1 MRITCAPSSVCKSGF
16 SPEWLKPGSRLRHCL
31 HIHVRSDIS
40 TSVYKKPLLHLLL
53 LLPLLAMAQVDVAG
67 QYDADNAL
75 RVSQAA
81 IGRTVGD
88 HAFIDRLHRAV
99 TLRDFAGKPLV
110 VSMIFTSCHH
120 VCPTTT
126 KHLDDAIGAARE
138 VLGDDSFEV
147 ITIGFDAANDTP
159 SAMRAFAWQQDIDAT
174 GWRFLSGSPETIAA
188 LSEDLGFIFFASP
201 RGYDHI
207 NQTTIIDRDGVVYSQ
222 VYGVKFELPWLVEP
236 LKQLVFNRP
245 ESSGHMLAS
254 LVDRVRLFCT
264 VYNPASGRYEIDNSL
279 FIQIAIG
286 FMIVLSVAFYLWR
299 GFHPNRST

>member
-1 MRITCAPSSVCKSGF
+1 M
-16 SPEWLKPGSRLRHCL
+16 
-31 HIHVRSDIS
+31 
-40 TSVYKKPLLHLLL
+40 L
-53 LLPLLAMAQVDVAG
+53 LLPIIATAQGDVAG
-67 QYDADNAL
+67 QYDADDAL
-75 RVSQAA
+75 RVSQSV
-81 IGRTVGD
+81 IGATIGD
-88 HAFIDRLHRAV
+88 HAFTDRLNREV
-99 TLRDFAGKPLV
+99 SLRNYAGKPLV

-126 KHLDDAIGAARE
+126 KHLANAIRAARE
-138 VLGDDSFEV
+138 VLGPYSFEV
-147 ITIGFDAANDTP
+147 ITVGFDAARDTP
-159 SAMRAFAWQQDIDAT
+159 DAMRAFAREQGIDMD
-174 GWRFLSGSPETIAA
+174 GWRFLSGTPETIAA
-188 LSEDLGFIFFASP
+188 LSEDLGFVFYASP

-207 NQTTIIDRDGVVYSQ
+207 NQTTIVDRNGVVYSQ
-222 VYGVKFELPWLVEP
+222 VYGVNFELPWLVEP

-299 GFHPNRST
+299 GVRPKRMT

>member
-1 MRITCAPSSVCKSGF
+1 VA
-16 SPEWLKPGSRLRHCL
+16 EGSA
-31 HIHVRSDIS
+31 
-40 TSVYKKPLLHLLL
+40 T
-53 LLPLLAMAQVDVAG
+53 G
-67 QYDADNAL
+67 QYDADGAV

-81 IGRTVGD
+81 IGKTVGD
-88 HAFIDRLHRAV
+88 YTFIDRLNREV
-99 TLRDFAGKPLV
+99 SIGDFAGKPLV

-126 KHLDDAIGAARE
+126 RHLDDAVRAARE

-147 ITIGFDAANDTP
+147 VTVGFDAARDTP
-159 SAMRAFAWQQDIDAT
+159 SAMRSFAWQQDIDDDR
-174 GWRFLSGSPETIAA
+174 WRFLSGTPETIAA

-201 RGYDHI
+201 RGYDHL
-207 NQTTIIDRDGVVYSQ
+207 NQTTIIDRNGAVYSQ
-222 VYGVKFELPWLVEP
+222 VYGVNFELPWLVEP

-286 FMIVLSVAFYLWR
+286 FMIVLSVVLYLWR
-299 GFHPNRST
+299 GLRPKRMT

>member
-1 MRITCAPSSVCKSGF
+1 MLCGSGF
-16 SPEWLKPGSRLRHCL
+16 SRELVRDSRL
-31 HIHVRSDIS
+31 
-40 TSVYKKPLLHLLL
+40 KPLLHILLCL
-53 LLPLLAMAQVDVAG
+53 FPLIAAG
-67 QYDADNAL
+67 QEQYDADAAL
-75 RVSQAA
+75 EISKAA
-81 IGRTVGD
+81 IGTSVGD
-88 HAFIDRLHRAV
+88 YQFIDRLNRTV
-99 TLRDFAGKPLV
+99 SLQDFAGKPLV

-126 KHLDDAIGAARE
+126 IHLDDAVRDARE
-138 VLGDDSFEV
+138 ALGEESFEV
-147 ITIGFDAANDTP
+147 VTIGFDAARDTP
-159 SAMRAFAWQQDIDAT
+159 DAMRAFAREQGINAQ

-188 LSEDLGFIFFASP
+188 LSEDLGFQFFASA

-207 NQTTIIDRDGVVYSQ
+207 NQTTIIDRDGAVYSQ

-245 ESSGHMLAS
+245 ESAGHFVAS

-286 FMIVLSVAFYLWR
+286 FMIVLSVALYLWR
-299 GFHPNRST
+299 GFRPKRAS

>member
-1 MRITCAPSSVCKSGF
+1 M
-16 SPEWLKPGSRLRHCL
+16 
-31 HIHVRSDIS
+31 
-40 TSVYKKPLLHLLL
+40 
-53 LLPLLAMAQVDVAG
+53 LALAQVDVAD

-75 RVSQAA
+75 RISQTA
-81 IGRTVGD
+81 IGQTVGD

-99 TLRDFAGKPLV
+99 SLRDFAGKPLV
-110 VSMIFTSCHH
+110 ISMIFTSCHH

-126 KHLDDAIGAARE
+126 KHLDNAVHAARE
-138 VLGDDSFEV
+138 VLGDESFEV

-159 SAMRAFAWQQDIDAT
+159 SAMRAFAWQQDIDAN

-286 FMIVLSVAFYLWR
+286 FMIVLSVALYLWR
-299 GFHPNRST
+299 GFRPNQTS